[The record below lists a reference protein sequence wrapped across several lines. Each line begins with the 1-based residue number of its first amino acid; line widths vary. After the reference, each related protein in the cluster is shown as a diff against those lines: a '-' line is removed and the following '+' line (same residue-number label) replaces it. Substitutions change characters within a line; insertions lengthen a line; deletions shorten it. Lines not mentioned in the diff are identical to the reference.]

1 MLYVLTSFWVFG
13 SDLEEAP
20 ATLTSQ
26 TSNYGRNGFYFT
38 TILLSYQSDGYAKN
52 YKQQLDRRAAC
63 VGID

>member
-20 ATLTSQ
+20 ATLIYQ
-26 TSNYGRNGFYFT
+26 TSNCARNDFYFAL
-38 TILLSYQSDGYAKN
+38 IVLCCQFGAYAKN
-52 YKQQLDRRAAC
+52 YEKQLDRRAAC